1 MTNNPT
7 ERPAEH
13 STAPTAPSATDWT
26 SLSPSTPV
34 SATSTQAPT
43 STPVST
49 AALPDELT
57 VILRVNR
64 FTPRPERDRGRRTS
78 PFERSSSP
86 FGTTSAPSPR
96 ARQRGRQWTQDYTIT
111 MRPEDTLLDCL
122 LSIKRTQDP
131 TLAFRYSCG
140 HGMCG
145 SDAANVNGTPTLLC
159 SATLSQWI
167 DHRAGA
173 GTDTEGFRRT
183 GDATARKSDTPTPP
197 SVPTLT
203 PDLPASPSEPP
214 IIELSALPGF
224 RVIRDLV
231 VDIDPMLDQIR
242 RLKPYL
248 IHKGGNNGDER
259 PHDGDSEYLQTPEQ
273 LSAYDVLAT
282 CIACGVCE
290 GSCPVYAGGEA
301 FMGPAALIWASRFI
315 NDSRDDATERR
326 KRDVDTDD
334 GISSC
339 QSVRACSR
347 QCPQGIDVGE
357 EMWRLITTVR
367 EG

>member
-1 MTNNPT
+1 
-7 ERPAEH
+7 
-13 STAPTAPSATDWT
+13 
-26 SLSPSTPV
+26 
-34 SATSTQAPT
+34 
-43 STPVST
+43 
-49 AALPDELT
+49 
-57 VILRVNR
+57 
-64 FTPRPERDRGRRTS
+64 
-78 PFERSSSP
+78 
-86 FGTTSAPSPR
+86 
-96 ARQRGRQWTQDYTIT
+96 